1 MLSENTIT
9 FGKYKNKTI
18 DIVLKDRSYC
28 AWLLKQEWFQNNYE
42 FLFNRVKEY
51 NPKTYFLNS
60 YSSESSD
67 FIIKYQYFNLIP
79 IDEIKLDLTEDEK
92 KCYSFY
98 LKTVNELKE
107 KIINRLDTDNPFN
120 IKAPSGWLKKF
131 ENENGIKRDIFK
143 IFLFTYDLPNIP
155 YIVEDIKREGGIEY
169 KGAQSFNISKKR
181 SESQEAWWECILKKK
196 YGEDI
201 GVQFKHEKCIFD
213 FLNISTNTI
222 FECKL
227 SLKDFNEDQHR
238 KYILTLEKFRIIYLI
253 GYECVINIEKKEIY
267 TTDKNKYETYQIMIP
282 TMKNPSKFDE
292 LIQKFKVIEVS
303 DLSTLFGEFK
313 NEFKTL

>member
-9 FGKYKNKTI
+9 FGKYKNGTV

-28 AWLLKQEWFQNNYE
+28 SWLLEQEWFQNNYE

-51 NPKTYFLNS
+51 NPKTYFLKS
-60 YSSESSD
+60 YSGEKTD
-67 FIIKYQYFNLIP
+67 FLNNYQYFNLTPLI
-79 IDEIKLDLTEDEK
+79 EVELDLTDNEK

-98 LKTVNELKE
+98 LKMINELKE
-107 KIINRLDTDNPFN
+107 KIISRIDTDNPFD
-120 IKAPSGWLKKF
+120 IKAPSSWLKKF
-131 ENENGIKRDIFK
+131 EKENELKREVFK
-143 IFLFTYDLPNIP
+143 TFLSSYELPNIP

-169 KGAQSFNISKKR
+169 KGAQSFNIAKKR
-181 SESQEAWWECILKKK
+181 SEAQEAWWECILKEK
-196 YGEDI
+196 YGEDV

-238 KYILTLEKFRIIYLI
+238 KYLLTLEKYRIVYLI
-253 GYECVINIEKKEIY
+253 GYDCVINIEKKEIY
-267 TTDKNKYETYQIMIP
+267 TIDKNKYETYQITIP
-282 TMKNPSKFDE
+282 LMKDPSKFDE
-292 LIQKFKVIEVS
+292 LIQEFNIVEVR
-303 DLSTLFGEFK
+303 DLSTLF
-313 NEFKTL
+313 